1 MSLVL
6 PAPRSVPVEP
16 GRNAILA
23 HLLCEAAE
31 ALESDT
37 GRARASL
44 FRAVALVRQTPTS
57 AQDARRGGLASWQAQ
72 RTMALIDEHLAG
84 RTGILQLA
92 ANVRLSQSHFHRAFK
107 EFFGRSPKQFILQRR
122 IGRALELMLATDSRL
137 CEIALACGFAD
148 QSHFSRMFRRHVG
161 LTPNAWRRARSH
173 QQQDACRPAE
183 PGSPKRR
190 SLTILTAPS
199 EISMNVVV

>member
-6 PAPRSVPVEP
+6 PAPRSIPVEP

-23 HLLCEAAE
+23 RLLCDAVE

-37 GRARASL
+37 ERARASL

-57 AQDARRGGLASWQAQ
+57 APDTRRGSLAPWQAQ

-84 RTGILQLA
+84 RTGITQLA
-92 ANVRLSQSHFHRAFK
+92 ANVSLSQSHFHRAFK

-122 IGRALELMLATDSRL
+122 IERALELMLVTDSRL

-148 QSHFSRMFRRHVG
+148 QAHFSRRFRQHVG
-161 LTPNAWRRARSH
+161 LTPNAWRQARSH
-173 QQQDACRPAE
+173 QQQDTCRPAK
-183 PGSPKRR
+183 PGSPERR
-190 SLTILTAPS
+190 SLTILTTPS
-199 EISMNVVV
+199 EAPMNVVV